1 MAAYNLLGGHI
12 RIELSDLNYP
22 FIHVH
27 IVSNS
32 HLGGLRGYGGLQ
44 LASEVTSDLG
54 MELSDFD
61 YLCSYGF
68 VASISNNSIKFTGR
82 RRRPIM
88 TH

>member
-44 LASEVTSDLG
+44 LASEVTSDLR
-54 MELSDFD
+54 MELSDLN
-61 YLCSYGF
+61 YLCYH
-68 VASISNNSIKFTGR
+68 ASMASNCLQ
-82 RRRPIM
+82 
-88 TH
+88 